1 MTRVAKAH
9 EDKNQKWQRHNV
21 SGTVTGNDSVSAL
34 LVERKQRKMLIS
46 CSTDDTE
53 IRAFF
58 CASVFTG
65 KVCGDHMANVVTQG
79 RYPEQNWEKQVGEY

>member
-1 MTRVAKAH
+1 M
-9 EDKNQKWQRHNV
+9 

-58 CASVFTG
+58 FCASVFTG
-65 KVCGDHMANVVTQG
+65 KVCGNRMANVVTQG
-79 RYPEQNWEKQVGEY
+79 RYPEQKWEKQVGEY